1 MFKALLKS
9 SKMSMRAI
17 QVKEFGASWVMQLVP
32 DVKKPIPEKNEVLVE
47 MKYSG
52 VNPVDTYIRSG
63 SYAVLPQLPYIPGKD
78 GAGVIAQVGNAVK
91 KFKVGDRVFVEQSGR
106 HGTLAEF
113 AAVHEDRTYLLP
125 ENLNLEQGAAL
136 AIAAFTAY
144 RALHL
149 KGGARKGHRVLV
161 HGASGSVGQAAVQL
175 ARAAGLHV
183 VGTAGTAEGEE
194 VVLQCGAAAV
204 YNHRRPGYLDELK
217 AKESEGFDIVLEML
231 SNVNLGN
238 DLSLLRRRSVVVV
251 VGCRGEVTIS
261 PRLLMANE
269 ASIVGCA
276 PSAADEEEAASTAA
290 AVIQAVQKGQLV
302 PRVSKIYTL
311 EQASQ
316 AHDDVI
322 NNPSL
327 GKLIVD
333 VTA

>member
-1 MFKALLKS
+1 M
-9 SKMSMRAI
+9 
-17 QVKEFGASWVMQLVP
+17 
-32 DVKKPIPEKNEVLVE
+32 VE

-78 GAGVIAQVGNAVK
+78 GAGVIAQ
-91 KFKVGDRVFVEQSGR
+91 VGDRVFVEQSGR

-251 VGCRGEVTIS
+251 SNG
-261 PRLLMANE
+261 
-269 ASIVGCA
+269 
-276 PSAADEEEAASTAA
+276 
-290 AVIQAVQKGQLV
+290 
-302 PRVSKIYTL
+302 
-311 EQASQ
+311 
-316 AHDDVI
+316 
-322 NNPSL
+322 
-327 GKLIVD
+327 
-333 VTA
+333 